1 MAGGGPAIFLCA
13 GTSGNARNRKEIL
26 MKRNYPHLCSP
37 ITIGNVTFRNRMF
50 SAPMGGTDITNDGCI
65 GPKSTAFYELR
76 AKGGAAAVT
85 VSECMVHPATD
96 GSHAYHL
103 DESILNSLASA
114 TYTADA
120 IRRHGAI
127 PSLELSHSGMYSGTY
142 MTDKSR
148 QKGLA
153 QWGPSACTRPDGV
166 PVGELTKEMI
176 ADIVR
181 SYGHVAGL
189 AKRAGFEMIMIHG
202 GHGWLINQFFS
213 PYFNHRGDEYG
224 GSLENR
230 CRFAVEVLQ
239 SVRAAVGPGFPI
251 EFRMS
256 GSELFEGGYDLAE
269 GCRIAQQ
276 IEPYINLLHVSAG
289 TYQRGFG
296 DTHPSMFKEHGCN
309 VYLAA
314 EIKKHVSV
322 PVATIGGLND
332 PAQMEEI
339 IASGKADVVYMARAL
354 LADPQLPNK
363 VMANREGEI
372 VRCLRCFTCMAERA
386 ATATRRCTV
395 NPLIGR
401 ELEGDTVYPAPEK
414 KKVLVAG
421 GGPGGLYAAYTAARR
436 GHQVILCEK
445 DGELGG
451 ILKSEQAL
459 PFKREMY
466 ELAGTYAALARK
478 AGVEIRLNT
487 TVTPELAEIEAP
499 DALIIAVGSAPL
511 VPPIPGLDG
520 DNVVIVNNYYKEK
533 DKVTDDVVVFGG
545 GLAGCECAIHLGQ
558 EGKRVHLVEMRDA
571 LAPDA
576 NVRHRPLLLKEI
588 ERYAT
593 VHTGCKGLE
602 VRSDGIVC
610 ETKNGERILV
620 PGTSVICALGQR
632 SRTAGVD
639 ALRDC
644 APFVRVIGDAAK
656 VSTITNAVYWGYH
669 AALDI

>member
-1 MAGGGPAIFLCA
+1 ME
-13 GTSGNARNRKEIL
+13 RK
-26 MKRNYPHLCSP
+26 YPHLCSP
-37 ITIGNVTFRNRMF
+37 LTIGRVTFRNRMF

-85 VSECMVHPATD
+85 VSECMVHPETD

-103 DESILNSLASA
+103 DERILNSLACA
-114 TYTADA
+114 AYTADA
-120 IRRHGAI
+120 IRRHGAM
-127 PSLELSHSGMYSGTY
+127 PSLELSHSGMYAGTY
-142 MTDKSR
+142 MIDKAR
-148 QKGLA
+148 QHA
-153 QWGPSACTRPDGV
+153 MHQWGPSDTTRPDGV
-166 PVGELTKEMI
+166 PVKALSQEQI
-176 ADIVR
+176 AHIVQA
-181 SYGHVAGL
+181 YGHVAGL
-189 AKRAGFEMIMIHG
+189 AKRAGFEMVMIHG
-202 GHGWLINQFFS
+202 GHGWLLNQFLS
-213 PYFNHRGDEYG
+213 PYFNHRTDAYG

-239 SVRAAVGPGFPI
+239 AVRAAVGPGFPI

-269 GCRIAQQ
+269 GCRIAEQF
-276 IEPYINLLHVSAG
+276 EPYIDLLHVSAG

-296 DTHPSMFKEHGCN
+296 DTHPSMFKPHGCN

-314 EIKKHVSV
+314 EIKKHVKV

-339 IASGKADVVYMARAL
+339 LASGQADVVYMARAL
-354 LADPQLPNK
+354 LADPFLPRK
-363 VMANREGEI
+363 VTENRDGEI

-386 ATATRRCTV
+386 ATSTRRCTV

-401 ELEGDTVYPAPEK
+401 EMEGDEIQPAPVK

-421 GGPGGLYAAYTAARR
+421 GGPGGLYAAWTAARR

-445 DGELGG
+445 EGELGG

-459 PFKREMY
+459 PFKHEMY

-487 TVTPELAEIEAP
+487 PVTPELAAAEAP

-511 VPPIPGLDG
+511 VPPLPGLDG

-558 EGKRVHLVEMRDA
+558 EGKRVHLIEMRDA

-588 ERYAT
+588 EKYVT

-602 VRSDGIVC
+602 VCPDGILC
-610 ETKNGERILV
+610 ETKDGAQVLV

-632 SRTAGVD
+632 SRTADVE
-639 ALRDC
+639 ALRDA
-644 APFVRVIGDAAK
+644 APFVRVIGDAAN

>member
-1 MAGGGPAIFLCA
+1 
-13 GTSGNARNRKEIL
+13 
-26 MKRNYPHLCSP
+26 MKRKFPHLSSP
-37 ITIGNVTFRNRMF
+37 ITIGRVTFRNRMF

-76 AKGGAAAVT
+76 GKGGAAAVT
-85 VSECMVHPATD
+85 VSECMVHPKTD

-103 DESILNSLASA
+103 DTTILNSLAAA

-120 IRRHGAI
+120 IHRHGAV
-127 PSLELSHSGMYSGTY
+127 PSLELSHSGMYAGTY
-142 MTDKSR
+142 MTDKTK
-148 QKGLA
+148 QHEMH
-153 QWGPSACTRPDGV
+153 QWGACDTVRADGV
-166 PVGELTKEMI
+166 KVKALSEEMI
-176 ADIVR
+176 REIVEA
-181 SYGHVAGL
+181 YGQTAAL
-189 AKRAGFEMIMIHG
+189 AKRAGFGMIMIHG
-202 GHGWLINQFFS
+202 GHGWLLNQFLS
-213 PYFNHRGDEYG
+213 PYFNKRTDKYG

-230 CRFAVEVLQ
+230 CRLAKEVLQ
-239 SVRAAVGPGFPI
+239 SVREAVGPGFPI

-256 GSELFEGGYDLAE
+256 GSELFEGGYDLEE
-269 GCRIAQQ
+269 GVRIAQ
-276 IEPYINLLHVSAG
+276 ELESYIDLLHVSAG

-314 EIKKHVSV
+314 EIKKHVSI
-322 PVATIGGLND
+322 PVATIGALND
-332 PAQMEEI
+332 PEQMEEI

-354 LADPQLPNK
+354 LADPFLPREI
-363 VMANREGEI
+363 MENRDDEI
-372 VRCLRCFTCMAERA
+372 VKCLRCFTCMAERA
-386 ATATRRCTV
+386 ATSTRRCTV

-401 ELEGDTVYPAPEK
+401 EIEGDEVMPAAVK

-445 DGELGG
+445 EAELGG

-459 PFKREMY
+459 PFKHEMY
-466 ELAGTYAALARK
+466 ELTGTYEKFARS

-487 TVTPELAEIEAP
+487 EVTAELAEQENA
-499 DALIIAVGSAPL
+499 DALIVAVGSTPL

-520 DNVVIVNNYYKEK
+520 ENVVVVNDYYKEK
-533 DKVTDDVVVFGG
+533 EKVTDKVVVFGG
-545 GLAGCECAIHLGQ
+545 GLAGCECAIHLGM
-558 EGKRVHLVEMRDA
+558 EGKEVHLVEMRNE

-588 ERYAT
+588 DKYVT
-593 VHTGCKGLE
+593 VHTGCRGME
-602 VRSDGIVC
+602 VTKEGIIC
-610 ETKNGERILV
+610 ETEDKEQILV

-632 SRTAGVD
+632 SRTDVVEM
-639 ALRDC
+639 LRDC
-644 APFVRVIGDAAK
+644 APYVAVIGDAGK
-656 VSTITNAVYWGYH
+656 VSTITNAVYEGYH